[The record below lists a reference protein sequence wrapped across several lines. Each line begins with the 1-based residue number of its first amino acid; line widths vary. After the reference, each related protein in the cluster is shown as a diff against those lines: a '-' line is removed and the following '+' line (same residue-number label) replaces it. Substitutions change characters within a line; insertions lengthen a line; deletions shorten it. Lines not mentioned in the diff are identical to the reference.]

1 MSELFFTLNHSG
13 GQHRVMIENQGDTT
27 LIRFGES
34 FTLRLDEENLNKLR
48 EHIHDAAREMTIER
62 RDTSGV
68 CSSKPWAWETSGK
81 EVNAESEMV
90 QAGIDAREKIKAK
103 RRAGKSEQ
111 KSIDIWNPQ
120 DPVNW

>member
-1 MSELFFTLNHSG
+1 
-13 GQHRVMIENQGDTT
+13 MIENQGDTT